1 MIGLEG
7 FALAGA
13 GKFVSPLLQAA
24 ADAVQKKL
32 SSARE
37 GERQN
42 AGNVVLLL
50 ESASIIMNGLEGEVD
65 QLLLAAKHQRSEEDA
80 QAILARLDDLLYR
93 EELRPLLAGVSARL
107 DILRDSLHDRGKPA
121 RQQVISDLGRI
132 CENIQ
137 AYLLWLESGSHLT
150 SGSAPWR
157 DLVLGVRSALE
168 NKDYFEASRLAGE
181 LLDNRLPLAVT
192 RSYEINRLVQQLQ
205 TSFR

>member
-1 MIGLEG
+1 MTGLEG

-32 SSARE
+32 SSAKE

-42 AGNVVLLL
+42 AENVGLLL
-50 ESASIIMNGLEGEVD
+50 DSASIIMNGLEGEVD
-65 QLLLAAKHQRSEEDA
+65 QLLLATKHQRSAEDA
-80 QAILARLDDLLYR
+80 DAILARLDDLLYR
-93 EELRPLLAGVSARL
+93 EELRPLLAGVAARL
-107 DILRDSLHDRGKPA
+107 DILRDSLHNRGKPA
-121 RQQVISDLGRI
+121 KQQTISDLGKA
-132 CENIQ
+132 CENIHD
-137 AYLLWLESGSHLT
+137 YLRWLESGSQLT

-157 DLVLGVRSALE
+157 DHILRVRSALE

-181 LLDNRLPLAVT
+181 LLDNRVPLAVT

-205 TSFR
+205 ISFR